1 MKDSAYKYR
10 YELQQTGPGR
20 IEMFG
25 TDTKLTDD
33 ELELK
38 RRAINSEH
46 AARVYVVRL
55 WLVNQK
61 TSYVVS
67 RSSNSKL
74 PPQPLFEVVS

>member
-38 RRAINSEH
+38 RRAINSAH
-46 AARVYVVRL
+46 PRVYVVRL

-61 TSYVVS
+61 TNRVVA

-74 PPQPLFEVVS
+74 PPLPLFEVVS